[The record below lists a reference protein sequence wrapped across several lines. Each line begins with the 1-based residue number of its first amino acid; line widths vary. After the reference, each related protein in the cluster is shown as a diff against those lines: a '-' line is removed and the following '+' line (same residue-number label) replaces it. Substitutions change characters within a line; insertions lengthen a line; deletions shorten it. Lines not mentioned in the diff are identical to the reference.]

1 MKLFISSIELG
12 MSYLKPVDTDAL
24 YWQKLKYSLSS
35 FAFIKKKTYGDF
47 IMPLI
52 EKANQNN
59 NFMLDSGAFSFMN
72 GKQISKKD
80 MDYYVDEYIDFINAH
95 NINLFIEA
103 DIDAIFGYDAALQYR
118 KKIESSTGKQC
129 IPVWHKSRGIQAWKD
144 TCEEYSYIAI
154 GGFVMKEIKP
164 SEFEQAKK
172 LVRYAR
178 KRGVKV
184 HGLGYTRSD
193 LGSWPFYSVD
203 SSSWGVGHRF
213 GTAVQ
218 FKEGKIRSVPRK
230 NNQRAKYIEIM
241 ENNLTEW
248 IKYQHYIDGK

>member
-1 MKLFISSIELG
+1 MKLFISSIENG
-12 MSYLKPVDTDAL
+12 MPYLKPPDTSTL
-24 YWQKLKYSLSS
+24 YWQQLRYFLCS
-35 FAFIKKKTYGDF
+35 FAYLKKDNQL
-47 IMPLI
+47 MPLI
-52 EKANQNN
+52 EKTNQNN

-72 GKQISKKD
+72 GKQVSKKN

-103 DIDAIFGYDAALQYR
+103 DIDAVFGYDAALQYR
-118 KKIESSTGKQC
+118 KKIESNTGKQC

-144 TCEEYSYIAI
+144 ICEEYKYIAL

-164 SEFEQAKK
+164 NEFDQAKK

-184 HGLGYTRSD
+184 HGLGYTRSN
-193 LGSWPFYSVD
+193 LESWPFYSVD
-203 SSSWGVGHRF
+203 SSSWSMGHRF
-213 GTAVQ
+213 GNAVQ
-218 FKEGKIRSVPRK
+218 FKDGKIRSVPRNK
-230 NNQRAKYIEIM
+230 HQRAKYTEIM

>member
-1 MKLFISSIELG
+1 MQ
-12 MSYLKPVDTDAL
+12 YLKPPDTNTL
-24 YWQKLKYSLSS
+24 YWQKLKYLLSS
-35 FAFIKKKTYGDF
+35 FAYLKKKSQSDF
-47 IMPLI
+47 IMPLV

-80 MDYYVDEYIDFINAH
+80 MDYYVDEYIDFINAN

-103 DIDAIFGYDAALQYR
+103 DIDAVFGYDAALQYR

-144 TCEEYSYIAI
+144 ICEEYSYIAI
-154 GGFVMKEIKP
+154 GGFVIKEIKP
-164 SEFEQAKK
+164 NEFDQAKN

-184 HGLGYTRSD
+184 HGLGYTGND
-193 LGSWPFYSVD
+193 LRSWPFYSID
-203 SSSWGVGHRF
+203 SSTWSVGQRF
-213 GTAVQ
+213 GNAAQ
-218 FKEGKIRSVPRK
+218 FKNGKIRQITK
-230 NNQRAKYIEIM
+230 KHQRAKIAEIV